1 MQTPT
6 VGWTSAKI
14 SLPILKY
21 RQSDDNQLNIK
32 VQEVYFEEP
41 IMKLIVESS
50 KPARGAAAYIRMS
63 VFVLERGIA
72 FRDEFDDK
80 DSDSM
85 VYAVLFDDKV
95 PVATCRFETYN
106 DHTLKVGRVA
116 TLKEARGHGY
126 GRKVVSALE
135 DKAKQMGF
143 THSLIH
149 SEMDAVKFYQRLGYE
164 ITSDVFY
171 EDGVPCVVVEKD
183 L

>member
-1 MQTPT
+1 
-6 VGWTSAKI
+6 
-14 SLPILKY
+14 
-21 RQSDDNQLNIK
+21 
-32 VQEVYFEEP
+32 
-41 IMKLIVESS
+41 MKLIVESS
-50 KPARGAAAYIRMS
+50 KPARAAAGYIRMS

-72 FRDEFDDK
+72 LTDEFDDK

-85 VYAVLFDDKV
+85 VYAVLFDGKL
-95 PVATCRFETYN
+95 PAATCRFETYD

-116 TLKEARGHGY
+116 TLKESRGHGY

-135 DKAKQMGF
+135 EKAKKMGF

-149 SEMDAVKFYQRLGYE
+149 SEMDAINFYKRLGYE